1 MDTIDPR
8 PGDLIELILD
18 DGEVLYMEA
27 IKGKK
32 KQVKFVC
39 LGEVFE
45 LDREQQLTSD
55 GFYPRISEPWVKS
68 NAFIVSCFNEVR
80 KIQKSGEMQ
89 LPSLILEAKRIESCN
104 VVTTMS
110 MFEMEVQSNPGLWC
124 DGTGP
129 NDTPL
134 NVRDQSLLT
143 AGELVALLEGQRG
156 VALLQMCLP
165 GDMGGKN
172 LPLLRPFVCQILKR
186 LAESKDVVMYPST
199 AAQGAAK
206 SLVIAAKCQPYIS
219 WGKYLSSLGV
229 QASLVADSE
238 FYKYIIG
245 KMMGYKDENIEH
257 HIKSSGGMLTK
268 DITDMVQKELDDLS
282 AIAPHIPWR

>member
-1 MDTIDPR
+1 MDSIDPS

-32 KQVKFVC
+32 KQAKFVC
-39 LGEVFE
+39 LGEAFE
-45 LDREQQLTSD
+45 LDQEQQLISN
-55 GFYPRISEPWVKS
+55 GFYPRISESWVK
-68 NAFIVSCFNEVR
+68 NDAFLVSCFNEIR

-89 LPSLILEAKRIESCN
+89 TPSSILESKSIESCN

-110 MFEMEVQSNPGLWC
+110 MFEMEVKSNPGLWC

-129 NDTPL
+129 NDSPL
-134 NVRDQSLLT
+134 GVRDQSLLT
-143 AGELVALLEGQRG
+143 AGELIALSQGQRG

-165 GDMGGKN
+165 GDMGGKS
-172 LPLLRPFVCQILKR
+172 LPLLRPFVFRTLKM
-186 LAESKDVVMYPST
+186 LKESKDVVIYPSS

-206 SLVIAAKCQPYIS
+206 SLVIAAKCQPYIA

-257 HIKSSGGMLTK
+257 HITSSGGVLTRN
-268 DITDMVQKELDDLS
+268 ITNMVQKELDALS
-282 AIAPHIPWR
+282 AVAPHIPWR